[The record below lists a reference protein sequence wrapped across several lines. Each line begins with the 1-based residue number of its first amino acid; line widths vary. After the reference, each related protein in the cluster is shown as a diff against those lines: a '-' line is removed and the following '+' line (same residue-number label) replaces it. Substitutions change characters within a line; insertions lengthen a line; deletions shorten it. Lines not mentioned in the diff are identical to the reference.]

1 VSILIYWSVAEFFI
15 ATYQNTTLIY
25 NPRAGRVIG
34 NPGLIPGILRALREN
49 GLPAVEVPTTG
60 PLTAGAIARDRIAA
74 GSDLILVAGGDGT
87 VNETVEG
94 MVHSPVPL
102 GVIPAGTANV
112 FAHEVGLAKNVEK
125 AARDLANLEPVR
137 ISLGVR
143 RAPSLPAKHF
153 LLMAGAGL
161 DAYIVYNVNTN
172 LKARVGKVAY
182 WLAGFGQV
190 GKRLQEFDVTIDG
203 RTSRASFGLFSRV
216 RNYGGDLEIARDVS
230 LLDDSFE
237 VVLFEGPSSLRYLH
251 YFSGVLLNRLPHI
264 KGAKILR
271 ATKIELSKLPGA
283 KTWLQIDGETA
294 GELPATLEIVPRALT
309 LLLPRRYIE
318 QSRKA
323 KR

>member
-1 VSILIYWSVAEFFI
+1 MV
-15 ATYQNTTLIY
+15 
-25 NPRAGRVIG
+25 R
-34 NPGLIPGILRALREN
+34 NPGLIPGIVRALRAN
-49 GLPAVEVPTTG
+49 GLKVAEVPTTG
-60 PLTAGAIARDRIAA
+60 PHTAGNIARDCIAA

-87 VNETVEG
+87 VNETIEG
-94 MVHSPVPL
+94 MVHSAVPI

-112 FAHEVGLAKNVEK
+112 FAHEVGLTKNVEK

-143 RAPSLPAKHF
+143 RSSNREDKHF

-161 DAYIVYNVNTN
+161 DAYIVYSVNAK
-172 LKARVGKVAY
+172 LKARIGKVAY

-190 GKRLQEFDVTIDG
+190 GKSLQEFDVKIEG

-216 RNYGGDLEIARDVS
+216 RNYGGDLEIARSVS

-251 YFSGVLLNRLPHI
+251 YFSGVLMNRLPRI
-264 KGAKILR
+264 KGAKVLR
-271 ATKIELSKLPGA
+271 ATRIELSNLPGA

-294 GELPATLEIVPRALT
+294 GELPATIEIVRDALT
-309 LLLPRRYIE
+309 VLLPRRYIE